1 MFGYVVVNEPEL
13 RIREFHEYRS
23 YYCGLCR
30 ALKKK
35 YGIRG
40 QMTLSYDMTFLAML
54 LSLLYEPR
62 ETECLDRCVLHPI
75 RKQQIKSNKMIE
87 YVADMNVLL
96 TWYKCRDDFSDEGNI
111 IKGIYGKSIEK
122 KVKNIGLCYE
132 RQEKIVKECMN
143 SLLMLEKMGDLDIDR
158 LSGSFGHLLEEIFVV
173 KQDEWEKYLRNIGFY
188 IGKFIYIVDAY
199 EDLEQ
204 DRRKGCF
211 NPFLEKEKEEGF
223 DEWVR
228 QLLTMIAAE
237 FAKTFEKLPIT
248 ENVDILRNIIYSG
261 IWTKYEE
268 VKRKRM
274 ALEKKETSR

>member
-30 ALKKK
+30 VLKEK

-40 QMTLSYDMTFLAML
+40 QLTLSYDMTFLAML
-54 LSLLYEPR
+54 LSLLYEPQ

-75 RKQQIKSNKMIE
+75 RKQQIKNNKMIE

-96 TWYKCRDDFSDEGNI
+96 TWYKCRDDFRDEGNI

-143 SLLMLEKMGDLDIDR
+143 SLLMLEKMGNLDIDR
-158 LSGSFGHLLEEIFVV
+158 LSGIFGHLLEEIFVV

-211 NPFLEKEKEEGF
+211 NPFLEREKEEGF
-223 DEWVR
+223 DEWVK

>member
-30 ALKKK
+30 TLKEK

-40 QMTLSYDMTFLAML
+40 QITLSYDMTFLAML
-54 LSLLYEPR
+54 LSLLYEPQ
-62 ETECLDRCVLHPI
+62 ETERLNRCALHPVK
-75 RKQQIKSNKMIE
+75 KQRVKGNEMID

-96 TWYKCRDDFSDEGNI
+96 TWYKCRDDFRDEGKI
-111 IKGIYGKSIEK
+111 IEGIYAKSIK
-122 KVKNIGLCYE
+122 KRVKDIGLCYK
-132 RQEKIVKECMN
+132 RQKKAVKECMD
-143 SLLMLEKMGDLDIDR
+143 SLIMLEKAGDSDIDQ
-158 LSGSFGHLLEEIFVV
+158 LSGVFGHLLGEVFVV
-173 KQDEWEKYLRNIGFY
+173 KQDEWEKYLRHIGFY

-204 DRRKGCF
+204 DRKKGCF

-223 DEWVR
+223 DKWVK
-228 QLLTMIAAE
+228 QLLTMAAAE
-237 FAKTFEKLPIT
+237 FANTFEKLPIV
-248 ENVDILRNIIYSG
+248 ENADILRNVIYSG

-268 VKRKRM
+268 VKKKRM
-274 ALEKKETSR
+274 AREK